1 MSCAAGS
8 WSSDGMTSWRNF
20 DVAPGGRSFV
30 FAKPLE
36 RATNVEPVVVLNWAE
51 DVKRLMLAAGIR

>member
-1 MSCAAGS
+1 
-8 WSSDGMTSWRNF
+8 MTSWRNF